1 MRMKRS
7 EEGINY
13 FQQVIKLD
21 PKSSGAHLNLGIAY
35 ADEFNLEGALAEFS
49 DAVNLDPNSAP
60 AHYNRGRI
68 LLDLRRDPDAK
79 PELETA
85 VHLDPQYAEPWYL
98 LGLIEKASGNAAAA
112 VQALQKS
119 AELDPK
125 NPDTLFVLGQELLH
139 NGDLAGAVAQWRK
152 VIEINPEHSEALY
165 NLSRQLAQSD
175 PDESKRLQAR
185 FEALQSQKQIMDRA
199 QTLGNFA
206 LASAAAHDWPQA
218 ISQLRE
224 GIQLCGGCTALG
236 QLHKNL
242 GLIYLHSGDTKDGL
256 RELLE
261 AKKLTP
267 ADSDIDK
274 AIRIAQATQR

>member
-1 MRMKRS
+1 
-7 EEGINY
+7 
-13 FQQVIKLD
+13 
-21 PKSSGAHLNLGIAY
+21 LNLGIAY

-49 DAVNLDPNSAP
+49 EAVNLDPNSAP
-60 AHYNRGRI
+60 AHYNKGRV
-68 LLDLRRDPDAK
+68 LLDLRRYPDAK
-79 PELETA
+79 PELANA

-98 LGLIEKASGNAAAA
+98 LGLIEKAAGNAAAA
-112 VQALQKS
+112 VEALQKS

-139 NGDLAGAVAQWRK
+139 NGDRAGAVAQWRK
-152 VIEINPEHSEALY
+152 VIEMNPEHGEALY

-175 PDESKRLQAR
+175 PDESNGFQAR
-185 FEALQSQKQIMDRA
+185 FEALQTQKQIMDRA

-218 ISQLRE
+218 ISQLQE
-224 GIQLCGGCTALG
+224 GIQVCGGCTALG
-236 QLHKNL
+236 QLHKDL
-242 GLIYLHSGDTKDGL
+242 GLIYLHSGDKKGGL

-267 ADSDIDK
+267 ADPDIDK
-274 AIRIAQATQR
+274 AIRIAQTTHR